1 MRLSTYILK
10 RTGYIV
16 FSLIGLSILVF
27 ALARV
32 LPGDPARMVAG
43 PRASESVVEQIRK
56 TLRFDR
62 PMYEQYFYWVNDL
75 LHGDLG
81 YSLVTRRS
89 ITADVLEYLPTSLEL
104 IFLAAVFEVAGAFML
119 GVIAGRY
126 SYKWPDN
133 VVRVFSYVGISIP
146 VFVMAIVLQLLFTWN
161 IKIFP
166 TQGMLSQ
173 GLERP
178 PVVTGMVTLDSLI
191 AGRIDVFGNV
201 LWHMVLQAMALCLG
215 GMLQDAR
222 IIRSGMVENK
232 DKDYVSMATSQG
244 LPERQVMFK
253 YLLKPSLI
261 PAVTVMGL
269 DIAALMANAFLVEMV
284 FNWPGFS
291 KLGITLMLNK
301 DLNGIVALVLVLGVI
316 YAVANIV
323 VDVIVAYLDPRI
335 RLMERGE

>member
-32 LPGDPARMVAG
+32 LPGDPARMAAG

-56 TLRFDR
+56 QLRFDR
-62 PMYEQYFYWVNDL
+62 PIYEQYFYWVNDL

-89 ITADVLEYLPTSLEL
+89 ITTDVLEYLPVSLEL
-104 IFLAAVFEVAGAFML
+104 IFLAAVFEVAGAFLL

-133 VVRVFSYVGISIP
+133 IVRVFPYVGISIP
-146 VFVMAIVLQLLFTWN
+146 VFVMAIVFQLLFTWN

-166 TQGMLSQ
+166 TSGMLSQ

-191 AGRIDVFGNV
+191 AGR
-201 LWHMVLQAMALCLG
+201 LTC
-215 GMLQDAR
+215 
-222 IIRSGMVENK
+222 SGMFYGTWCSRPWHCAWEECCR
-232 DKDYVSMATSQG
+232 T
-244 LPERQVMFK
+244 PELYDLEWSRTK
-253 YLLKPSLI
+253 IRITYLWPLLRVCLK
-261 PAVTVMGL
+261 G
-269 DIAALMANAFLVEMV
+269 
-284 FNWPGFS
+284 
-291 KLGITLMLNK
+291 K
-301 DLNGIVALVLVLGVI
+301 
-316 YAVANIV
+316 
-323 VDVIVAYLDPRI
+323 
-335 RLMERGE
+335 